1 MTSSLADIVAAHP
14 FLDGLDHDGVDLIVG
29 CSRNVAFDAGEL
41 LLSEGAHADTF
52 YLLRR
57 GHVAI
62 EVHAPGRR
70 PMVIET
76 VGPDAVVG
84 WSWLVAPYRWTF
96 DARAIDPV
104 GAVAIDGACLR
115 AKALADPALGFA
127 LLSKVSAELLN
138 RLQAT
143 RLRLLDRF
151 DPIAIFQTLRCREVE
166 PLFIFRDF
174 ESEHL
179 FRQHGR
185 EHRCAEF

>member
-1 MTSSLADIVAAHP
+1 MTTSMADILAGHP
-14 FLDGLDHDGVDLIVG
+14 FLGGLPQDGVGLIVE
-29 CSRNVAFDAGEL
+29 CAKNVVFDAGEL
-41 LLSEGAHADTF
+41 LLSEGGHADTF

-62 EVHAPGRR
+62 EVHAPGRS

-84 WSWLVAPYRWTF
+84 WSWLVPPYRWTF

-115 AKALADPALGFA
+115 AKAVTDPELGFA

-138 RLQAT
+138 RLQTT
-143 RLRLLDRF
+143 RLRLLDLYGSR
-151 DPIAIFQTLRCREVE
+151 
-166 PLFIFRDF
+166 
-174 ESEHL
+174 SET
-179 FRQHGR
+179 
-185 EHRCAEF
+185 